1 MLTVDSHLDLA
12 FNAVEWNRDLTQPI
26 HAIREAEAGMGQK
39 GRGAGVVNYQELRQG
54 RISLFFATVHC
65 RIASLGRRFAGVRT
79 QDIAYA
85 KAWGELAYYR
95 IMESKGV
102 LRQIR
107 NVSELESHLEE
118 WDRDPSFAPLGYV
131 LSMEGSD
138 PIVSPEQV
146 PEWWDQGLRVVSL
159 CHYGVSTYSHG
170 TGAPGGLTPRAPAL
184 LRALEE
190 AGMILDISHLAEQA
204 FWEALDQFGSQAVA
218 THNCCQALCEG
229 DRQLNDQQIRALVS
243 RGGVIGVA
251 LDGWMLSPRWSGE
264 DQDNSFISLETV
276 VDHMDHICQ
285 LAGDARHAAI
295 GSDLDGGYGREQC
308 PHDLHT
314 IADLRKIP
322 AILEKRGYS
331 LEDVTS
337 VMGGN
342 WVRLLR
348 DTWS

>member
-1 MLTVDSHLDLA
+1 
-12 FNAVEWNRDLTQPI
+12 
-26 HAIREAEAGMGQK
+26 
-39 GRGAGVVNYQELRQG
+39 
-54 RISLFFATVHC
+54 
-65 RIASLGRRFAGVRT
+65 
-79 QDIAYA
+79 
-85 KAWGELAYYR
+85 
-95 IMESKGV
+95 
-102 LRQIR
+102 
-107 NVSELESHLEE
+107 
-118 WDRDPSFAPLGYV
+118 
-131 LSMEGSD
+131 
-138 PIVSPEQV
+138 V

-190 AGMILDISHLAEQA
+190 AGMILDVSHLAEQA
-204 FWEALDQFGSQAVA
+204 FWEALDQFGNQVLA
-218 THNCCQALCEG
+218 THNCCRALCEG
-229 DRQLNDQQIRALVS
+229 DRQLNDRQIRALVS

-276 VDHMDHICQ
+276 TDHMDHICQ

-322 AILEKRGYS
+322 AILERRGYT

-337 VMGGN
+337 IMGGN

-348 DTWS
+348 ETWS